1 MGIIC
6 SNCKEEDKDLDLI
19 ETTKEEI
26 EFPKYYS
33 NGDLIFES
41 LNENNLLQNITLIEY
56 INLLSNINNQ
66 NSNIPF
72 EGPYKMNFSDKSNNS
87 FLDSNVSE
95 ELFEEFITKRLLS
108 HRNIGNKESIFKN
121 ICIEV
126 YKNLKNKLK
135 DHYNDNNFQITKKNL
150 IGLGLFFCISR
161 NSYKMK
167 LIFDLFKNE
176 RGELEQNNIFDEFL
190 LSNFL
195 IVGYCLL
202 NAKKNLSRMNNFIG
216 EDSEENSDKFF
227 EIYNL
232 ENCKNLLD
240 YFNFNFFNG
249 RKLTFYEY
257 KLNFKD
263 INGFGWTFSS
273 KGIRKK
279 LEENKF
285 L

>member
-66 NSNIPF
+66 NSNVPF

-150 IGLGLFFCISR
+150 IGLGLFFCIGR
-161 NSYKMK
+161 TSYQMK

-176 RGELEQNNIFDEFL
+176 R
-190 LSNFL
+190 
-195 IVGYCLL
+195 
-202 NAKKNLSRMNNFIG
+202 
-216 EDSEENSDKFF
+216 
-227 EIYNL
+227 
-232 ENCKNLLD
+232 
-240 YFNFNFFNG
+240 
-249 RKLTFYEY
+249 
-257 KLNFKD
+257 
-263 INGFGWTFSS
+263 
-273 KGIRKK
+273 
-279 LEENKF
+279 
-285 L
+285 